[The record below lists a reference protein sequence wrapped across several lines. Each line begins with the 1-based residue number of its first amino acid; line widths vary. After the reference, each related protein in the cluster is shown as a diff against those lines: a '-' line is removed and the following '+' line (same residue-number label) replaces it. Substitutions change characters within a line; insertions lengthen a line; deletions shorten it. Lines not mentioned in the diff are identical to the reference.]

1 MGASAESHHRDI
13 APPPH
18 FETPIAADA
27 RATRFIDGRASIS
40 KEGIVCDMS
49 DDARDAP
56 GETTANEEA
65 ESDVDFLA
73 LVRRAKAIA
82 DVAAADAAS
91 AERLARA
98 EERWGQAIT
107 RDGKRYYFDK
117 TAREHVQ
124 WECPRELKASRVATL
139 RAEAVDRVE
148 LPPGWREL
156 KSATAEKIPYYWN
169 IETGDVRWERP
180 RNDALIVA
188 RVVPASAPSS

>member
-27 RATRFIDGRASIS
+27 RETRFVDGRASIS
-40 KEGIVCDMS
+40 KERIVCGMS

-180 RNDALIVA
+180 RSDALIVA

>member
-1 MGASAESHHRDI
+1 MVSGEK
-13 APPPH
+13 
-18 FETPIAADA
+18 E
-27 RATRFIDGRASIS
+27 IS
-40 KEGIVCDMS
+40 REPRYV
-49 DDARDAP
+49 
-56 GETTANEEA
+56 
-65 ESDVDFLA
+65 
-73 LVRRAKAIA
+73 
-82 DVAAADAAS
+82 
-91 AERLARA
+91 
-98 EERWGQAIT
+98 

-124 WECPRELKASRVATL
+124 WECPRELKASRVTTL

-188 RVVPASAPSS
+188 RVVPATAPS

>member
-1 MGASAESHHRDI
+1 MGVVGDAPLGDV

-18 FETPIAADA
+18 CETPIDA
-27 RATRFIDGRASIS
+27 HARGTRLVDLRASTLRAN
-40 KEGIVCDMS
+40 IVVDMS

-56 GETTANEEA
+56 GETTATEEV
-65 ESDVDFLA
+65 ESDADFLA

-124 WECPRELKASRVATL
+124 WECPRELKTSRVKTL
-139 RAEAVDRVE
+139 RAEAVDGVE

-169 IETGDVRWERP
+169 IETGDVQWERP

-188 RVVPASAPSS
+188 EVVPASAP